1 MGTKVGLLVY
11 LRYLDHVLFKYS
23 NPLQYRPVEREAVG
37 WLVKQNDQAV
47 WILTD
52 RSTTTLKHELN
63 SDSGLIILRSDIRAI
78 QILNQ
83 SPCIKYRAAPN
94 YSRRVCA
101 SRKGSEKLGP
111 A

>member
-1 MGTKVGLLVY
+1 VTQVGILVY

-37 WLVKQNDQAV
+37 WLVYQNDQAV
-47 WILTD
+47 WIVAD
-52 RSTTTLKHELN
+52 RSTIPLEHELD
-63 SDSGLIILRSDIRAI
+63 SDCGLVILRAN
-78 QILNQ
+78 ILTMRGLDQNLGV
-83 SPCIKYRAAPN
+83 KYHPSIN
-94 YSRRVCA
+94 HDSRVCA